1 MSNSDDLMPCPCTMI
16 EQDESCPVG
25 YPSLLCDIC
34 NGIGNVAPIDLLA
47 RLDALEAEV
56 ERLREAERAAWIAG
70 RDAAANECDRL
81 RASYAR
87 SADGY
92 DEDDPLRGRIK
103 YSGAAV
109 AVASEN
115 IRDLQ
120 PPTPE
125 GASHD

>member
-1 MSNSDDLMPCPCTMI
+1 MSDDLIARAHNMTTPELIAILRSGVHRTMMTALAGV
-16 EQDESCPVG
+16 QHDERC
-25 YPSLLCDIC
+25 
-34 NGIGNVAPIDLLA
+34 LA
-47 RLDALEAEV
+47 AADRLAALEAENA
-56 ERLREAERAAWIAG
+56 RLRAERDAAWIAG
-70 RDAAANECDRL
+70 RDAAADECDRL

-115 IRDLQ
+115 IRAL
-120 PPTPE
+120 TPE
-125 GASHD
+125 ASHD